1 MRKNRA
7 SLRSLRRDRKAVS
20 PAIST
25 VILTSAVVVLLLVT
39 IVFANNFLNARMAE
53 NEFSAMEQF
62 MQTVGLQIDDVAW
75 IIGRTQTI
83 RYASNFGQVSFEYGA
98 LNYTIYVDKG
108 LGYDYNHPL
117 VSNRTG
123 VLLFNM
129 PISRYSL
136 GNNYYKAIFPSDR
149 SFLQKGTSAPISHV
163 YVTEQVPMRDG
174 SFIRVVVA
182 PAIRMLNSTITMGG
196 AKNNYTKF
204 YLPILCN
211 GTSPH
216 YSQSVTLTGKNVLV
230 KTEGGVNAV
239 KIRVSFP
246 RISEGFD
253 KFFFNFDVEEKV
265 VNVPPGSTVEF
276 YTSEVSV
283 SLGVYG

>member
-108 LGYDYNHPL
+108 SGYDYNHPL

-136 GNNYYKAIFPSDR
+136 GNNYYKAVFPSDR
-149 SFLQKGTSAPISHV
+149 SFLQKGTSAPVSHV
-163 YVTEQVPMRDG
+163 YITEQVPMRDG

-182 PAIRMLNSTITMGG
+182 PAIRMLNSTISMGET
-196 AKNNYTKF
+196 KNYFKF

-230 KTEGGVNAV
+230 KTEGSVNAV

-265 VNVPPGSTVEF
+265 VNVPHGSTVEF